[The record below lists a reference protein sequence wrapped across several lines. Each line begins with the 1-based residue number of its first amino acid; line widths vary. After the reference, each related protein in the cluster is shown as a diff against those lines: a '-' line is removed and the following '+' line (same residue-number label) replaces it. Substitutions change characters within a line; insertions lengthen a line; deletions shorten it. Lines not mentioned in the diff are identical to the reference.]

1 MSNDTTTKL
10 RPTHR
15 IYSVTKGTEGKAV
28 WTEIGAAW
36 GHKDGKGFNLQF
48 NALPLEGARI
58 VLRTAKAKEEVA
70 A

>member
-1 MSNDTTTKL
+1 MSNNTPSKL
-10 RPTHR
+10 RPTYR
-15 IYSVTKGTEGKAV
+15 IYSVTKGTEDKAV

-48 NALPLEGARI
+48 NALPLEGAGL
-58 VLRTAKAKEEVA
+58 VLRTAEAKSKVA